1 MKRLRRRSPKVAN
14 DKGRYASFTRRT
26 LLLSGGM
33 TAVFGVL
40 AGRLYQLQIVDGD
53 SYLTQAEDN
62 RISLRLLAPP
72 RGRIHDRFGVPLAG
86 SRRNY
91 RVLVVPEQ
99 THDGVAAA
107 YDALAKVIP
116 LNERVRGRVLKDAA
130 AHKSFMPVL
139 IADNLSWDDFARLNL
154 ELPYLPGV
162 QPDVG
167 ETRDYPYAEEL
178 SHVLGYVAAVSPE
191 DKAQNAE
198 IGDQLLDVPGFR
210 MGKRGVEKVFDKE
223 IRGHA
228 GASRVEV
235 NAYGRVIR
243 ELERKSGQVG
253 EDVYL
258 TIDQELQSF
267 MYQRLK
273 DDSAG
278 AAVMDVE
285 TGDLLALVS
294 TPGFDPNAFNVG
306 LTPDQWGALTE
317 NDHKPLINKP
327 LAGFYPPGS
336 TFKTV
341 TALAALDAGAIT
353 PDTIFHCSGQFSL
366 GSHAFH
372 CWKKGGHGAVNLRQ
386 GLKASCDC
394 YFYQVALK
402 LGIDALQAGAR
413 RLGLGAPTGIEI
425 PGERGGFIP
434 DRYWKQATFKEPWQL
449 GETLIAGIGQ
459 GYILTTP
466 LQLCVLAARL
476 AGGMQ
481 VTPHLVHS
489 LGAQKQPRPPVE
501 PVGFSP
507 EALAAVREAMVAV
520 ANEPGGTAFAWRI
533 TDPALAMAGKT
544 GTAQV
549 RVISEEERLHGIR
562 SNESLPWKLRDH
574 GLFIGFAPTDKPRYA
589 CAIVIEHGGLNAHPQ
604 VALARDALMLA
615 QKRDI
620 LGRAPAYPVNS
631 ADASL

>member
-1 MKRLRRRSPKVAN
+1 MAFEGKHKS
-14 DKGRYASFTRRT
+14 RYATFTRRT

-33 TAVFGVL
+33 TAIFGVL

-62 RISLRLLAPP
+62 RINLRLLAPP
-72 RGRIHDRFGVPLAG
+72 RGRILDRFGVALAN

-99 THDGVAAA
+99 TRRGVGAAI
-107 YDALAKVIP
+107 DALSKAIP
-116 LNERVRGRVLKDAA
+116 LNENVRLRVLKEAGA
-130 AHKSFMPVL
+130 NKPFMPIVV
-139 IADNLSWDDFARLNL
+139 AENLSWDEFARLNL
-154 ELPYLPGV
+154 DLPYLPGV

-167 ETRDYPYAEEL
+167 ETRGYPFADEL
-178 SHVLGYVAAVSPE
+178 SHVLGYVSPVSPE
-191 DKAQNAE
+191 DKQK
-198 IGDQLLDVPGFR
+198 DDSDDPLFDLPGFR
-210 MGKRGVEKVFDKE
+210 LGKRGIEKTFDKQ

-243 ELERKSGQVG
+243 ELEREPGRPGQ
-253 EDVYL
+253 DVYL
-258 TIDQELQSF
+258 TIDRELQAF
-267 MYQRLK
+267 IYEKLK
-273 DDSAG
+273 TESAG
-278 AAVMDVE
+278 AAVMDIE

-306 LTPDQWGALTE
+306 LTQEQWRGLTE
-317 NDHKPLINKP
+317 DDHKPLINKA

-341 TALAALDAGAIT
+341 TALTALDAGIIT
-353 PDTIFHCSGQFSL
+353 PDTIFHCAGQFTL

-394 YFYQVALK
+394 FFYQAALK
-402 LGIDALQAGAR
+402 LGIDALEAGAR
-413 RLGLGAPTGIEI
+413 RLGLGQPTGIEI

-449 GETLIAGIGQ
+449 GETLVAGIGQ

-466 LQLCVLAARL
+466 LQLCVLAARI
-476 AGGMQ
+476 ASGMQ
-481 VTPHLVHS
+481 VSPRIVHS
-489 LGAQKQPRPPVE
+489 LGAERIPRE
-501 PVGFSP
+501 PAEPIGFSP
-507 EALAAVREAMVAV
+507 EALEAVREAMNAA
-520 ANEPGGTAFAWRI
+520 ANEPGGTAYAWRI
-533 TDPALAMAGKT
+533 TNPAFAMAGKT

-549 RVISEEERLHGIR
+549 RVITQEERLTGIR

-574 GLFIGFAPTDKPRYA
+574 GLFIAFAPAEKPRYA
-589 CAIVIEHGGLNAHPQ
+589 CAVVIEHGGVGAHPQ
-604 VALARDALMLA
+604 VQVARDALILA
-615 QKRDI
+615 QSRDI
-620 LGRAPAYPVNS
+620 LGRPPSYPVN
-631 ADASL
+631 AAAAVP

>member
-1 MKRLRRRSPKVAN
+1 MAFEGK
-14 DKGRYASFTRRT
+14 DKSRYASFSRRT

-33 TAVFGVL
+33 TAIFGVL
-40 AGRLYQLQIVDGD
+40 AGRLYQLQIVDGER
-53 SYLTQAEDN
+53 YLTEAEDN
-62 RISLRLLAPP
+62 RINLRLLAPP
-72 RGRIHDRFGVPLAG
+72 RGRILDRFGVGLAG

-99 THDGVAAA
+99 TRRGVSGAL
-107 YDALAKVIP
+107 DALAKVIP
-116 LNERVRGRVLKDAA
+116 LDEHVRLRVLKDAGA
-130 AHKSFMPVL
+130 SKPFMPIVV
-139 IADNLSWDDFARLNL
+139 AENLSWDDFARLNL
-154 ELPYLPGV
+154 DLPYLPGV

-191 DKAQNAE
+191 DKAKNADLDE
-198 IGDQLLDVPGFR
+198 PLFDVPGFR
-210 MGKRGVEKVFDKE
+210 TGKRGIEKTFDSQ
-223 IRGHA
+223 IRGRA

-243 ELERKSGQVG
+243 ELERDPGRAG

-258 TIDQELQSF
+258 TIDQELQNLI
-267 MYQRLK
+267 YDRLK
-273 DDSAG
+273 TESAG

-285 TGDLLALVS
+285 TGDVLALVS

-306 LTPDQWGALTE
+306 LTPDQWTALTQD
-317 NDHKPLINKP
+317 DHKPLVNKA

-341 TALAALDAGAIT
+341 TALTALDTGAIT
-353 PDTIFHCSGQFSL
+353 PDTIFHCSGQYVL

-372 CWKKGGHGAVNLRQ
+372 CWKKGGHGSLNVRQ
-386 GLKASCDC
+386 GLKVSCDC
-394 YFYQVALK
+394 FFYQVALK

-413 RLGLGAPTGIEI
+413 RLGLGTPTGIEI

-449 GETLIAGIGQ
+449 GETLVAGIGQ

-466 LQLCVLAARL
+466 LQLCALAARL
-476 AGGMQ
+476 ASGMQ
-481 VTPHLVHS
+481 VSPRIVHS
-489 LGAQKQPRPPVE
+489 LGAQKLPRTPADPI
-501 PVGFSP
+501 GFSP
-507 EALAAVREAMVAV
+507 EAIDVVRQAMGAV
-520 ANEPGGTAFAWRI
+520 ANEPGGTAYAWRI
-533 TDPALAMAGKT
+533 TDPAFAMAGKT

-549 RVISEEERLHGIR
+549 RVITRDERLTGVR
-562 SNESLPWKLRDH
+562 RNEDLPWKLRDH
-574 GLFIGFAPTDKPRYA
+574 GIFIGFAPAEKPRYA
-589 CAIVIEHGGLNAHPQ
+589 CAVVIEHGGVGAHPQ
-604 VALARDALMLA
+604 VQVARDALILA

-620 LGRAPAYPVNS
+620 LGRTPRYPVNA
-631 ADASL
+631 ADAAL

>member
-1 MKRLRRRSPKVAN
+1 MALEGKNKS
-14 DKGRYASFTRRT
+14 RYAGFSRRT

-33 TAVFGVL
+33 TAIFGVL

-53 SYLTQAEDN
+53 RYLTEAEDN
-62 RISLRLLAPP
+62 RINLRLIAPP
-72 RGRIHDRFGVPLAG
+72 RGRIFDRFGVPLAN

-91 RVLVVPEQ
+91 RVLLVPEQ
-99 THDGVAAA
+99 TRRGVRPAL
-107 YDALAKVIP
+107 DALGQVIT
-116 LNERVRGRVLKDAA
+116 LDEKTRARVLKEAGGN
-130 AHKSFMPVL
+130 KPFMPIVV
-139 IADNLSWDDFARLNL
+139 AENLSWDQFARLNL
-154 ELPYLPGV
+154 EIPYLPGI

-167 ETRDYPYAEEL
+167 ETRGYPYTEEL

-191 DKAQNAE
+191 DKAKDE
-198 IGDQLLDVPGFR
+198 TGDPLLDLPGFR
-210 MGKRGVEKVFDKE
+210 LGKRGVEKTFDTE

-243 ELERKSGQVG
+243 ELDRQPGQSG

-267 MYQRLK
+267 LYSRLK

-306 LTPDQWGALTE
+306 VTQDQWKALIQD
-317 NDHKPLINKP
+317 DHKPLINKP

-341 TALAALDAGAIT
+341 TALAALDAGVIT
-353 PDTIFHCSGQFSL
+353 ADTVFNCSGQFTL
-366 GSHAFH
+366 GAHAFH
-372 CWKKGGHGAVNLRQ
+372 CWKKGGHGSINLRQ
-386 GLKASCDC
+386 GLKVSCDC

-413 RLGLGAPTGIEI
+413 KLGLGAPTGIEI
-425 PGERGGFIP
+425 PGERAGFIP
-434 DRYWKQATFKEPWQL
+434 TQAWKQKTFKEPWQL
-449 GETLIAGIGQ
+449 GETLVAGIGQ
-459 GYILTTP
+459 GYILATP
-466 LQLCVLAARL
+466 LQLCVLAARI
-476 AGGMQ
+476 AGGKQ
-481 VTPHLVHS
+481 VTPQLVHS
-489 LGAQKQPRPPVE
+489 LGAVKRPRPPVE

-507 EALAAVREAMVAV
+507 ESIDAVRQAMIAV
-520 ANEPGGTAFAWRI
+520 ANEPGGTAYAWRI
-533 TDPALAMAGKT
+533 PDPAFAMAGKT

-549 RVISEEERLHGIR
+549 RVISAEERASGIR

-574 GLFIGFAPTDKPRYA
+574 GIFIGFAPTDKPRYA
-589 CAIVIEHGGLNAHPQ
+589 CAVLIEHGGLNAHPQ
-604 VALARDALMLA
+604 VALARDALLLA

-620 LGRAPAYPVNS
+620 LGRLPSYPINS

>member
-1 MKRLRRRSPKVAN
+1 MALEGKNKS
-14 DKGRYASFTRRT
+14 RYAGFSRRT

-40 AGRLYQLQIVDGD
+40 AGRLYQLQIVNGD
-53 SYLTQAEDN
+53 RYLTEAEEN
-62 RISLRLLAPP
+62 RISLRLLTPP
-72 RGRIHDRFGVPLAG
+72 RGRIFDRFGVALAN

-91 RVLVVPEQ
+91 RVLLVPEQ
-99 THDGVAAA
+99 TRAGVRPAL
-107 YDALAKVIP
+107 DALGQVIT
-116 LNERVRGRVLKDAA
+116 LDEHVRARVLKEAA
-130 AHKSFMPVL
+130 VNKPFMPIVV
-139 IADNLSWDDFARLNL
+139 AENLSWDEFARLNL
-154 ELPYLPGV
+154 DLPYLPGI

-167 ETRDYPYAEEL
+167 ETRGYPYTEEL

-191 DKAQNAE
+191 DKAKDQT
-198 IGDQLLDVPGFR
+198 GDPLLDLPGFR
-210 MGKRGVEKVFDKE
+210 LGKRGVEKTFDSE
-223 IRGHA
+223 IRGKA
-228 GASRVEV
+228 GANRVEV

-243 ELERKSGQVG
+243 ELDRQPGEAG

-267 MYQRLK
+267 LYSRLK

-306 LTPDQWGALTE
+306 VTQEQWKSLTQD
-317 NDHKPLINKP
+317 DHKPLINKP

-341 TALAALDAGAIT
+341 TALAALDAGVIT
-353 PDTIFHCSGQFSL
+353 ADTVFNCSGQFTL

-372 CWKKGGHGAVNLRQ
+372 CWKKGGHGSVNLRQ
-386 GLKASCDC
+386 GLKVSCDC

-413 RLGLGAPTGIEI
+413 KLGLGAPTGIEI
-425 PGERGGFIP
+425 PGERAGFIP
-434 DRYWKQATFKEPWQL
+434 NREWKQKTFKEPWQL
-449 GETLIAGIGQ
+449 GETLVAGIGQ

-466 LQLCVLAARL
+466 LQLCVLAARI
-476 AGGMQ
+476 AGGRE
-481 VTPHLVHS
+481 VSPRLVHS
-489 LGAQKQPRPPVE
+489 LGATQRPRPTVE

-507 EALAAVREAMVAV
+507 EALDAVRQAMIAV
-520 ANEPGGTAFAWRI
+520 ANEPGGTAYSWRI
-533 TDPALAMAGKT
+533 TDPAYAMAGKT

-549 RVISEEERLHGIR
+549 RVISAAERATGIR

-574 GLFIGFAPTDKPRYA
+574 GIFMGFAPVDKPRYA
-589 CAIVIEHGGLNAHPQ
+589 CAVLIEHGGLNAHPQ
-604 VALARDALMLA
+604 VALARDALLLA

-620 LGRAPAYPVNS
+620 LGRRPAYPINS

>member
-1 MKRLRRRSPKVAN
+1 MALEEKNKS
-14 DKGRYASFTRRT
+14 RYASFSRRT

-40 AGRLYQLQIVDGD
+40 AGRLYQLQVVDGD
-53 SYLTQAEDN
+53 HYLSQAEDN
-62 RISLRLLAPP
+62 RINLRLLAPP
-72 RGRIHDRFGVPLAG
+72 RGRILDRFGVSLAA

-91 RVLVVPEQ
+91 RVMIVPEQ
-99 THDGVAAA
+99 TKHGVSTAL
-107 YDALAKVIP
+107 DALAKVIP
-116 LNERVRGRVLKDAA
+116 LNDRIRVRVIREAQVNKA
-130 AHKSFMPVL
+130 FMPILV
-139 IADNLSWDDFARLNL
+139 AENLSWDDFARLNL
-154 ELPYLPGV
+154 DLPYLPGV

-167 ETRDYPYAEEL
+167 ELRDYPYAGET

-191 DKAQNAE
+191 EKAKNAE
-198 IGDQLLDVPGFR
+198 IGDPLLDVPGVR
-210 MGKRGVEKVFDKE
+210 LGKRGIEKTFDNE

-243 ELERKSGQVG
+243 ELERNPGKSGQ
-253 EDVYL
+253 DVYL

-267 MYQRLK
+267 IYDRLK
-273 DDSAG
+273 NESAG
-278 AAVMDVE
+278 ATVMDVE
-285 TGDLLALVS
+285 TGDVLALVS

-306 LTPDQWGALTE
+306 LTPEQWSALTE
-317 NDHKPLINKP
+317 DDHKPLINKT

-341 TALAALDAGAIT
+341 TALAALDSGAIT
-353 PDTIFHCSGQFSL
+353 PDTIFHCAGQFSL

-372 CWKKGGHGAVNLRQ
+372 CWKKGGHGALNLRQ

-413 RLGLGAPTGIEI
+413 RLGLGQVTGIEI
-425 PGERGGFIP
+425 PGERPGFIP

-449 GETLIAGIGQ
+449 GETLVAGIGQ
-459 GYILTTP
+459 GYILATP
-466 LQLCVLAARL
+466 IQLCVLAARIASGL
-476 AGGMQ
+476 Q
-481 VTPHLVHS
+481 VTPRVVHS
-489 LGAQKQPRPPVE
+489 LGAEKQMRSAPE
-501 PVGFSP
+501 PIGFSP
-507 EALAAVREAMVAV
+507 DALAAVRDAMNAV
-520 ANEPGGTAFAWRI
+520 ANEPGGTAYAWRI

-549 RVISEEERLHGIR
+549 RVISAEERATGIR
-562 SNESLPWKLRDH
+562 NNSTLPWKLRDH
-574 GLFIGFAPTDKPRYA
+574 GIFMGFAPVDKPRYA
-589 CAIVIEHGGLNAHPQ
+589 IAVLIEHGGIDAHPQ
-604 VALARDALMLA
+604 VQIARDALTLA

-620 LGRAPAYPVNS
+620 LGRVPAYPVN
-631 ADASL
+631 AASL